1 MSRRFREISREM
13 DLAERFAIAVAD
25 RCEGLECGAVMEAGA
40 FGSGVDLRLRSLI
53 RKRKPDAVKVEGLAR
68 NISVGAHAGRRVADP
83 VIIGVRAATEES
95 EACVERGE
103 RRLQLD
109 GLFVLWQMKSAKEF
123 EFFELDLLRW
133 EERGADGEGGVD
145 ITRAREDDVTLHAV
159 VFEPWVGR

>member
-1 MSRRFREISREM
+1 MSRRFREISREI

-53 RKRKPDAVKVEGLAR
+53 RERNPDAVKVEGLAR

-95 EACVERGE
+95 EACVERREGG
-103 RRLQLD
+103 RQLD
-109 GLFVLWQMKSAKEF
+109 GLFVFGQMERTKELEVF
-123 EFFELDLLRW
+123 NLDLL
-133 EERGADGEGGVD
+133 G
-145 ITRAREDDVTLHAV
+145 
-159 VFEPWVGR
+159 